1 MMTLINTGGK
11 FKVVGMLGMG
21 IQSVKAGYVIYIDLD
36 PLKPNSWGAGR
47 PGGADYSD
55 QKQDPSKK
63 TAATIY

>member
-1 MMTLINTGGK
+1 
-11 FKVVGMLGMG
+11 MLGIGMG
-21 IQSVKAGYVIYIDLD
+21 IQSVKAGYVIYIDLE